1 MSISFQITPLGN
13 IKNYMYNAFQTLLS
27 NKLNCCGNGNFI
39 LFLVLH
45 LIVLV
50 LYHKQY
56 NWSLYTWYIQ
66 DYVQISSLHFAKDT
80 KEILIFNFCLPWR
93 QIINMI

>member
-13 IKNYMYNAFQTLLS
+13 IKNYNPFQTLLS

-39 LFLVLH
+39 LFLVSH
-45 LIVLV
+45 LVLV

-66 DYVQISSLHFAKDT
+66 DYVQISSLHFAKDI
-80 KEILIFNFCLPWR
+80 KEILIFNFSLPWR